1 MPQFISDEHPYYQN
15 FQRKQIVIWSVL
27 LVIVL
32 GVSGSLFYFSY
43 YLFGGGENRAGVI
56 NQPTAK
62 TPIAKCANCLSGGLA
77 QAAQMGKEYI
87 VYGKFF
93 SEEKRY
99 KIFKAYHDFFSQEE
113 IFSFP
118 WQDGDSLPSYDDCS
132 LFVQEQSDWLTN
144 SSPARLLPSRGSAL
158 CVRGLPS
165 LADYPGNKIAVFTDF
180 NNGFLIDHNGKV
192 GGLAEFVPSYS
203 DFTISPNGKKMF
215 YFKHLSSFG
224 TVALALRDLEK
235 GMDVRVWPVS
245 SAASEACDF
254 VGWSEDSIIAYCAAK
269 KNNGVELKAFNSGNH
284 SYKNIALFD
293 KAADVKYYP
302 EQSLLIVAA
311 ENAIISFNTKTA
323 RKDALLTLPKTN
335 IRNAFLLPDI
345 SKIIFTA
352 FGSDGAYQGIY
363 SSGVDGSGISK
374 FSQQDGASLVSV
386 SPDFKKALY
395 KSQTDYFIVN
405 TDGSGDIEFGIN
417 GDGAFD
423 AQIVGWYK

>member
-1 MPQFISDEHPYYQN
+1 MPQFTSDEHPYYQN

-118 WQDGDSLPSYDDCS
+118 WQDGDSL
-132 LFVQEQSDWLTN
+132 
-144 SSPARLLPSRGSAL
+144 
-158 CVRGLPS
+158 S

-284 SYKNIALFD
+284 SYKTIALFD

-423 AQIVGWYK
+423 AQIVGWYSNRET

>member
-1 MPQFISDEHPYYQN
+1 MPQFTSDEHPYYQN

-62 TPIAKCANCLSGGLA
+62 TPIVKCANCLSGGLA

-118 WQDGDSLPSYDDCS
+118 WQDGDSL
-132 LFVQEQSDWLTN
+132 
-144 SSPARLLPSRGSAL
+144 
-158 CVRGLPS
+158 S
-165 LADYPGNKIAVFTDF
+165 LANYSGNKITVFTDF

-235 GMDVRVWPVS
+235 GADVRVWPVS

-284 SYKNIALFD
+284 SYKTIALFD

-323 RKDALLTLPKTN
+323 RKDTLFTLPKTK

-363 SSGVDGSGISK
+363 SSGVDGSDISK
-374 FSQQDGASLVSV
+374 FARQDGASLVSV

-405 TDGSGDIEFGIN
+405 TNGSGDTEFGIN

-423 AQIVGWYK
+423 AQIVGWYSNRET

>member
-1 MPQFISDEHPYYQN
+1 MPQFTSDEHPYYQN
-15 FQRKQIVIWSVL
+15 FQRKQIGIWSVL

-32 GVSGSLFYFSY
+32 GVSGSLFYFIY

-62 TPIAKCANCLSGGLA
+62 TPIAKCANCLSGSLS
-77 QAAQMGKEYI
+77 QAAQIGKEYI

-118 WQDGDSLPSYDDCS
+118 WQDDNSLPSYDDC
-132 LFVQEQSDWLTN
+132 
-144 SSPARLLPSRGSAL
+144 SAL

-165 LADYPGNKIAVFTDF
+165 LAGYPGNKIAVFTDF

-203 DFTISPNGKKMF
+203 DFTISPNSKKMF

-224 TVALALRDLEK
+224 TVALTLRDLEK
-235 GMDVRVWPVS
+235 GADVRVWPVS

-254 VGWSEDSIIAYCAAK
+254 VGWSEDSIIADCAAK

-284 SYKNIALFD
+284 SYKTIALFD
-293 KAADVKYYP
+293 KAADGKYYP

-323 RKDALLTLPKTN
+323 RKDILFTLPKTN

-363 SSGVDGSGISK
+363 SSGGDGSDISK
-374 FSQQDGASLVSV
+374 FAQQDGASLVSI

-395 KSQTDYFIVN
+395 KSQTNYFIVN
-405 TDGSGDIEFGIN
+405 TNGSGDTEFGIN

-423 AQIVGWYK
+423 AQIVGWYSNRET

>member
-1 MPQFISDEHPYYQN
+1 MPQFTSDEHPYYQN

-62 TPIAKCANCLSGGLA
+62 TPIVKCANCLSGGLA

-118 WQDGDSLPSYDDCS
+118 WQDG
-132 LFVQEQSDWLTN
+132 N
-144 SSPARLLPSRGSAL
+144 S
-158 CVRGLPS
+158 LPS
-165 LADYPGNKIAVFTDF
+165 LASYPGNKITVFTDF

-224 TVALALRDLEK
+224 TVALTLRDLEK
-235 GMDVRVWPVS
+235 DADVRVWPVS

-254 VGWSEDSIIAYCAAK
+254 AGWSEDSIIAYCAAK

-284 SYKNIALFD
+284 SHKTIALFD

-302 EQSLLIVAA
+302 EQSLLVVAA

-323 RKDALLTLPKTN
+323 RKDTLFTLPKTN

-363 SSGVDGSGISK
+363 SSGIDGSDISK
-374 FSQQDGASLVSV
+374 FAQQDGASLVSV

-405 TDGSGDIEFGIN
+405 MDGSGDTEFGIN
-417 GDGAFD
+417 GGGAFD

>member
-1 MPQFISDEHPYYQN
+1 MPQFTSDEHPYYQN

-62 TPIAKCANCLSGGLA
+62 TPIVKCANCLSGGLA

-118 WQDGDSLPSYDDCS
+118 WQDGDSL
-132 LFVQEQSDWLTN
+132 
-144 SSPARLLPSRGSAL
+144 
-158 CVRGLPS
+158 S
-165 LADYPGNKIAVFTDF
+165 LANYSGNKITVFTDF

-224 TVALALRDLEK
+224 TVALTLRDLEK
-235 GMDVRVWPVS
+235 GADVRVWPVS

-284 SYKNIALFD
+284 SHKTIALFD

-302 EQSLLIVAA
+302 EQSLLVVAA

-323 RKDALLTLPKTN
+323 RKDTLFTLPKTK

-363 SSGVDGSGISK
+363 SSGVDGSDISK
-374 FSQQDGASLVSV
+374 FAQQDGASLVSV

-405 TDGSGDIEFGIN
+405 TNGSGDTEFGIN

-423 AQIVGWYK
+423 AQIVGWYSNRET

>member
-27 LVIVL
+27 LVIVF
-32 GVSGSLFYFSY
+32 GASGSLFYFSY
-43 YLFGGGENRAGVI
+43 YLFGSGENRAGVV

-62 TPIAKCANCLSGGLA
+62 KPIAKCANCLSGSLA

-118 WQDGDSLPSYDDCS
+118 WQDGDSL
-132 LFVQEQSDWLTN
+132 
-144 SSPARLLPSRGSAL
+144 
-158 CVRGLPS
+158 S

-254 VGWSEDSIIAYCAAK
+254 VGWSEDSIIAYCVAK

-284 SYKNIALFD
+284 SYKTIALFD

-302 EQSLLIVAA
+302 EQSLLIAAA

-374 FSQQDGASLVSV
+374 FSRQDDASLVSV

-395 KSQTDYFIVN
+395 KSQTNYFIVN
-405 TDGSGDIEFGIN
+405 TDGSGDIEFSIN

-423 AQIVGWYK
+423 AQIVGWYSNRET